1 MVYQYV
7 FEEGL
12 EMSLVPDKDAT
23 PFASGPKVLE
33 LGLTGFTGRL
43 IITQQALQQYSL
55 TTTVQAEDDSYNDK
69 HVDKDD
75 GQSSSSSTESMH
87 RLPQHQQHHLSEKPF
102 SAGQDVSRSKQQT
115 KDEANTATQQ
125 KPTPPT
131 PSKAEASLQ
140 RRNAGVVPDPI
151 DELAMVFCSSVQ
163 APNNRQNVAV
173 SVTQS
178 NVDSVSTSSSS
189 SYSGNSSVVEVVS
202 VASSVSTRRHTSED
216 LRRGYSKEDTL
227 DQLAAAFSTPAS
239 ALPRNSQRST
249 VDISKIDESSRA
261 SSQAKS
267 QQSHST
273 SSSRGE
279 EDSSQ
284 RDSSI
289 GTGKGDDDDPL
300 AEFTT
305 AFVALS
311 TGPPKKDVEGGSID
325 ASSNAS
331 AAPSLVSSSGSSSA
345 SSSSDGSVS
354 EPQRRSG
361 NTNKKSVDDDDNDET
376 PEDPLTEFTNVF
388 GQLTSAEQE
397 RNKNMGVDEES
408 SAATSSGASSAYR
421 SARST
426 SAHSSSISSVGEE
439 RRHRPSQQESLDDPL
454 SDFAAAFGEL
464 SNTEKKPKQVDV
476 IDESSRASS
485 DDDSDEKPP
494 SHSQTSTSQSDD
506 PLTQF
511 NKVYSEYSDDGEGPL
526 SSSKL
531 NTTANRAPEPPGAQE
546 EQHRKKAAASINRK
560 KSTAAKKRAASFSK
574 KKGNK
579 KASGNGNR
587 RPSMSAERKQKIR
600 DLFPTYPDVSTGS
613 YGSLDPVGVYLHQK
627 CVAPFERT
635 LSPNDL
641 RELLEVFPFAAYC
654 ADDKGRL
661 PLHTLAEN
669 GALMQDPQGRQR
681 ATNLAKILIKAYP
694 ESVKYPDSDGMLPFV
709 ALVRDWIEVSYEDL
723 TSDIEKELKGGTS
736 GVAKKNTSRGSGQL
750 GADGEYKSIAYD
762 KLFPDTKMVPHVE
775 WCLHMM
781 SIVLDDMVG
790 QGILKEALSAK
801 NRQEQMVARHRYVGT
816 IMASLPHLVKA
827 VLFLDG
833 GVGPVRK
840 GIAQISFIR
849 RALLSKGSIGGWLQE
864 MALQKGQPS
873 KLVIDYFHLLSNTT
887 PEDYV
892 GPKKSPNEDDVEAF
906 HREKGRI
913 YRTLEKMDLE
923 LPAS

>member
-12 EMSLVPDKDAT
+12 EMSLVPNKDAT

-55 TTTVQAEDDSYNDK
+55 TATAVAEGGSYNDRNA
-69 HVDKDD
+69 DQDD
-75 GQSSSSSTESMH
+75 RQSSSSSTEPTQ
-87 RLPQHQQHHLSEKPF
+87 RLPQHQQQETSKKTV

-115 KDEANTATQQ
+115 TDKATQQ
-125 KPTPPT
+125 KAKPLPP
-131 PSKAEASLQ
+131 PSKAEASLE

-151 DELAMVFCSSVQ
+151 DELAMVFCSSIQ
-163 APNNRQNVAV
+163 APNKRQMVAV

-178 NVDSVSTSSSS
+178 NVMDSVSSSSS
-189 SYSGNSSVVEVVS
+189 SYSWENSSVVEVVS
-202 VASSVSTRRHTSED
+202 VASSVSTRRHIMALED
-216 LRRGYSKEDTL
+216 RRDSKEDTL

-249 VDISKIDESSRA
+249 VDLSKIDESSRA
-261 SSQAKS
+261 SSQAPS
-267 QQSHST
+267 QQS
-273 SSSRGE
+273 SSHGD

-284 RDSSI
+284 RDSSV
-289 GTGKGDDDDPL
+289 GTGKANDDDLL

-311 TGPPKKDVEGGSID
+311 TGPPKKDMEGGSID
-325 ASSNAS
+325 ASSDAS

-345 SSSSDGSVS
+345 SSSSGGSF
-354 EPQRRSG
+354 G
-361 NTNKKSVDDDDNDET
+361 NTNKKLVDDDDNDAA
-376 PEDPLTEFTNVF
+376 PVDPLTEFANVF

-397 RNKNMGVDEES
+397 RDKNMGVDEES
-408 SAATSSGASSAYR
+408 SAAASSEYM

-426 SAHSSSISSVGEE
+426 SPHSSSISSVGEE
-439 RRHRPSQQESLDDPL
+439 QRHRPSQQEALDDPL

-464 SNTEKKPKQVDV
+464 SNTKKQTKPTDV
-476 IDESSRASS
+476 IDEASQTSGAQSSSASS
-485 DDDSDEKPP
+485 DNNSDEKPL
-494 SHSQTSTSQSDD
+494 SHSHTSTSQSDD

-511 NKVYSEYSDDGEGPL
+511 NKVYSEYSDDGKGPM

-531 NTTANRAPEPPGAQE
+531 NTTTNRAPEPPGDQVQ
-546 EQHRKKAAASINRK
+546 QHQKKAAASVNSN
-560 KSTAAKKRAASFSK
+560 KSAAAKKRSSSFSK
-574 KKGNK
+574 KKATK
-579 KASGNGNR
+579 KAPGSGNR
-587 RPSMSAERKQKIR
+587 RPSMTAERKQKIR

-613 YGSLDPVGVYLHQK
+613 HGSLDPVGVYLHQK
-627 CVAPFERT
+627 CDAPFERT
-635 LSPNDL
+635 LSPRDL

-661 PLHTLAEN
+661 PLHTLGEN
-669 GALMQDPQGRQR
+669 GALMQDLQGRQR

-709 ALVRDWIEVSYEDL
+709 ALVKEWIESSYEDL

-736 GVAKKNTSRGSGQL
+736 GMPKKR
-750 GADGEYKSIAYD
+750 ADGEYKRLAYD

-790 QGILKEALSAK
+790 QGILKEAFAAK
-801 NRQEQMVARHRYVGT
+801 ARQEQMEARHRYVGT
-816 IMASLPHLVKA
+816 IMASLPHLIKA

-840 GIAQISFIR
+840 SIAQISFIR
-849 RALLSKGSIGGWLQE
+849 RALLSKGSVGGWLE
-864 MALQKGQPS
+864 DMALKKGQPS
-873 KLVIDYFHLLSNTT
+873 KLVIDYFHLLSNTS
-887 PEDYV
+887 PEDFV
-892 GPKKSPNEDDVEAF
+892 GNKRAPNEDDVEAF

-913 YRTLEKMDLE
+913 YRAIEKMDLE